1 MTEEFL
7 AALVGELQGDLEAP
21 GAPEKERLLEL
32 ARDVAHGSERKN
44 APLATFIAGMYVA
57 TREQAVADSLT
68 EVIDAAGRVLGPT
81 KDGPAG

>member
-7 AALVGELQGDLEAP
+7 AALVDELEGDLDAP
-21 GAPEKERLLEL
+21 GASERTRLLEL

-57 TREQAVADSLT
+57 TREQAMAESLT
-68 EVIDAAGRVLGPT
+68 EVVDAARRVLGSSG
-81 KDGPAG
+81 DGPAG